1 MRLALG
7 VMLALAVSVPAWA
20 QDNSEIVVTGMRRN
34 MDNDGDNGTNSVP
47 VIGLRRRGDF
57 LVQLYT
63 IVSDTREFTT
73 RRTEVY
79 ATLLNVLEQAEKN
92 SDIQISV
99 GTSELRAV
107 TKANYRAISLDS
119 NFRNRTDT
127 SHVSIYVKHKLA
139 QDGGNAKSAVLAIE
153 SFAKGVK
160 LTGRSEI
167 LPVSDTQISL
177 INPQQYRYAIL
188 QLVADD
194 SKKIAGMF
202 GPNYGVNFS
211 GFTQPVE
218 WIGETP
224 TEVFLFVRYG
234 AGINPTK

>member
-1 MRLALG
+1 MRYILG
-7 VMLALAVSVPAWA
+7 AMLALAITTPLCA
-20 QDNSEIVVTGMRRN
+20 QDNSEIVVTAMRRSL
-34 MDNDGDNGTNSVP
+34 DNDGENGSNSVP
-47 VIGLRRRGDF
+47 VVGLRRRGDY

-63 IVSDTREFTT
+63 IVSDTREFST

-79 ATLLNVLEQAEKN
+79 TTLLNVLEQAEKN
-92 SDIQISV
+92 TDIEISV
-99 GTSELRAV
+99 GQSELRAV
-107 TKANYRAISLDS
+107 TKANYRAIALDS
-119 NFRNRTDT
+119 NFRNRADT
-127 SHVSIYVKHKLA
+127 SHISIYVKHKLA
-139 QDGGNAKSAVLAIE
+139 QDGSNAKSAVLAIE
-153 SFAKGVK
+153 NFAKGIK
-160 LTGRSEI
+160 MTGRSEI

-224 TEVFLFVRYG
+224 TEVFLFVRYS
-234 AGINPTK
+234 AGINPNK